1 MYSFLLITS
10 GRKKKSCVLISLPT
24 ILVAICFI
32 ILFLVFE
39 FYPPISGQTI
49 LQASDVVRLS
59 SHGFD
64 PFHYTTVTVTRNDSK
79 TPVGDA
85 SRVKFYL
92 QACSKLVP
100 SHRPIRTKV
109 THIDSSSEDHTF
121 FVYQGYL
128 LKGSN
133 ISFDVNITAHTEFAK
148 CSAALNIFQDYECF
162 GNFLNFGSDVNDC
175 STRRTCLHISST
187 LDQQP
192 PYVFTAD
199 ETSYYFVALSAPSGT
214 EGVDDIY
221 FQTTGMQLYYTTD
234 DLPPDCSMI
243 TGINSSCSLS
253 LPGSQA
259 FQVSLG
265 NTVCV
270 LAVMMADST
279 DTTTSENNT
288 VTTYLTY
295 SSTTAHNPAHNIVT
309 LVLSVAITIIF
320 IVVTVV
326 VFCICCSKCRFRDH
340 HYQELP
346 TDLNPVH

>member
-24 ILVAICFI
+24 ILVAICF
-32 ILFLVFE
+32 LFLVFE
-39 FYPPISGQTI
+39 FYPPTSGQTI

-64 PFHYTTVTVTRNDSK
+64 PFHYSTVTVTRNDSK
-79 TPVGDA
+79 TPAGDA

-92 QACSKLVP
+92 QTCSKLVP
-100 SHRPIRTKV
+100 SDRPIRTKV
-109 THIDSSSEDHTF
+109 THIDSSNEDHTF

-133 ISFDVNITAHTEFAK
+133 VSFDVNITAHTEFAK
-148 CSAALNIFQDYECF
+148 CSAALYIFQEYECF
-162 GNFLNFGSDVNDC
+162 VNFLNFGSDVNDC
-175 STRRTCLHISST
+175 STRRTCLRISST

-199 ETSYYFVALSAPSGT
+199 ETSYYFAALSAPSGT

-221 FQTTGMQLYYTTD
+221 FQTTGMQLYYTTG

-270 LAVMMADST
+270 LAVMMADNT
-279 DTTTSENNT
+279 DTTSSENNT
-288 VTTYLTY
+288 VPTYLTY
-295 SSTTAHNPAHNIVT
+295 SSTTACNPVHNTAKIVT
-309 LVLSVAITIIF
+309 LLAILVVAT
-320 IVVTVV
+320 VTVV
-326 VFCICCSKCRFRDH
+326 VFCICCSKCRSRDRPYH
-340 HYQELP
+340 KLP
-346 TDLNPVH
+346 TDQNPVQE